1 MLSHDVNNIIGISKY
16 VQIMIKQLKVL
27 KPYLHLC
34 DDFSVQFAVFP
45 GSGERYVRHLDIK
58 PDSSSSSS
66 SKPQRKITAILYLNK
81 EWEGGQ
87 LRIYTKKGST
97 TNDGGGDDGFLDID
111 PSFGKLV
118 VFRSDLIEHEVLPSY
133 KDRMAITFWA
143 SAIKPEVIPKQVPTS
158 SSSSTIC
165 PLPINPIGCNFGNS
179 FDSKT
184 IFVSI
189 AAYRDSECQH
199 TLRNLFEMANVMSRV
214 FVGVVWQG
222 DRHGDD
228 SHCFIHYPSLN
239 HENNSSEFPYSKQ
252 IRTMELH
259 WSQAKG
265 PCWARHLAHAL
276 FQNEDYI
283 LQIDSHMRFRPN
295 WDSYLINLLEQLKAD
310 NNILKPIITTYPL
323 GYTLPN
329 NYPEDIRPT
338 LLVPTHF
345 DDNGILRQSGRAIN
359 LNPAQ
364 IHSKLAAIVGNT
376 SAIPCPLWA
385 AGFNFSEK
393 CAFQDVP
400 YDPKLNFL
408 FFGEE
413 ISMAARF
420 FTHGYDFFSPTEAVV
435 YHLWNRGYR
444 APFTEIKSD
453 SKEIL
458 KEKAKDRVLSLLLN
472 NSCNDIYGL
481 GNARTL
487 QSFEETLR
495 VNFRNRQT
503 LSDSSTAN
511 DWKRILTE
519 LHDYAENLY
528 DINIEAANDN
538 MPMKN
543 LEVLNILRNY
553 LKK

>member
-1 MLSHDVNNIIGISKY
+1 MIGISKF
-16 VQIMIKQLKVL
+16 VQTMIKQLKVL
-27 KPYLHLC
+27 KPHLHLC

-58 PDSSSSSS
+58 PDSNNT
-66 SKPQRKITAILYLNK
+66 KPQRKITAILYLNK
-81 EWEGGQ
+81 EFEGGQ
-87 LRIYTKKGST
+87 LRIYTKMDN
-97 TNDGGGDDGFLDID
+97 NDEGYVDID

-143 SAIKPEVIPKQVPTS
+143 SAIKPEVTIPKEVAATTS
-158 SSSSTIC
+158 SIVS
-165 PLPINPIGCNFGNS
+165 PLPINPIGCTFDDS
-179 FDSKT
+179 FDRRT

-189 AAYRDSECQH
+189 AAYRDSECQY
-199 TLRNLFEMANVMSRV
+199 TLRNLFEMANIKSRV

-228 SHCFIHYPSLN
+228 SHCFVNYPSLN
-239 HENNSSEFPYSKQ
+239 HETNTSEFPYSKQ

-265 PCWARHLAHAL
+265 PCWARHLAQAL

-295 WDSYLINLLEQLKAD
+295 WDSYLINLLEQLKAY
-310 NNILKPIITTYPL
+310 NNRLKPVITTYPL

-329 NYPEDIRPT
+329 NYPDDTRPT

-345 DDNGILRQSGRAIN
+345 DDNGILRQSGKAIN
-359 LNPAQ
+359 LNPSQ
-364 IHSKLAAIVGNT
+364 IHSKLSTIMGDY
-376 SAIPCPLWA
+376 SIYCAIPCPLWA

-393 CAFQDVP
+393 SIFRDVP
-400 YDPKLNFL
+400 YDPTLNFL

-413 ISMAARF
+413 ISMAARL
-420 FTHGYDFFSPTEAVV
+420 FTHGYDFFAPTEAVV

-444 APFTEIKSD
+444 APFSEIKND
-453 SKEIL
+453 SKDIL
-458 KEKAKDRVLSLLLN
+458 KEKAKDRVLSLLQN
-472 NSCNDIYGL
+472 NISNDIYGL
-481 GNARTL
+481 GNVRTL
-487 QSFEETLR
+487 HSFEETLR
-495 VNFRNRQT
+495 VNFKNRQT
-503 LSDSSTAN
+503 LDDTNSTN
-511 DWKRILTE
+511 DWKRILSE

-528 DINIEAANDN
+528 DNNIEAANES

-553 LKK
+553 LK